1 MSKIP
6 TKPIIEAVKACAPKV
21 GDFIKKNPK
30 IAIDGLDRIVKTGKE
45 LLDTKEN
52 RFEKKQRNGKVPY
65 REIQHRKY
73 QNEILPKL
81 DLYSYIKLI
90 SYKNEVES
98 FIKQINQEEAE
109 QLFIRKPLHSKHS
122 KSWNQILIQIEDK
135 IKNRNYEELLK
146 AYYSP
151 TYEGNYFDAKVI
163 NDMRNIENKNELYK
177 YIHRYT
183 EKNMKDIEKYFF

>member
-1 MSKIP
+1 MPKIP
-6 TKPIIEAVKACAPKV
+6 FKSITKVAKTAAPKV
-21 GDFIKKNPK
+21 GDYIKKNPK

-81 DLYSYIKLI
+81 DSYSYIKLI

-109 QLFIRKPLHSKHS
+109 QLFFRKPLHSKHS
-122 KSWNQILIQIEDK
+122 KSWKQILIQIEDK

-151 TYEGNYFDAKVI
+151 TYESNYFDAKVI
-163 NDMRNIENKNELYK
+163 TDMRNIENKNELYK